1 MCRKTGKWPWLQ
13 IFANKIRHRQQKEWG
28 GRGGAEV
35 GLKKAKIKRTRKKT
49 KNRKA
54 NMILRNKVTT
64 DHDNQDTTTIMM
76 MMMKSPPSLD
86 VARNKQQQHIFAT
99 FAEAKKKKIRKAAKE

>member
-1 MCRKTGKWPWLQ
+1 M
-13 IFANKIRHRQQKEWG
+13 
-28 GRGGAEV
+28 
-35 GLKKAKIKRTRKKT
+35 GLKKAKIERTRKKT

-64 DHDNQDTTTIMM
+64 DHDNQDTVM